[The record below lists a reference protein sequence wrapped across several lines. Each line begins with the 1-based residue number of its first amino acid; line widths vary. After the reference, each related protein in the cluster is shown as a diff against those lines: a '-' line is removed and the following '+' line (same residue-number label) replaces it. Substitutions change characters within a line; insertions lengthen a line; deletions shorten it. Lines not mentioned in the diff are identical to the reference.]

1 MDKER
6 SSPPEDETATGKITT
21 YASPHKS
28 DDQDAT
34 APSATESESREPPVP
49 APALEEALA
58 AVRAEAAEYLDGWR
72 RTQAEFANYKKR
84 LAKERSL
91 LIQTANADLL
101 QRLLPVANDFERAI
115 EGLPDDLREIHWIQG
130 ILLIKK
136 EIDAV
141 LEFEGVLPINTVGA
155 SFDPRFH
162 EAVSYEDAEGFDEG
176 KIIGEVRRGYML
188 GDRILM
194 TSQVRVAK
202 SSAEAD
208 EQTPTESGGHQGEE

>member
-1 MDKER
+1 MDKEM

-141 LEFEGVLPINTVGA
+141 LEFEGVLPIN
-155 SFDPRFH
+155 
-162 EAVSYEDAEGFDEG
+162 SYEDAEGFDEG

-208 EQTPTESGGHQGEE
+208 ERTPTESGGHQGEE